1 MYGAGVG
8 SDGLYTAADLPDAIT
23 LLGVGS
29 LTKSGTAYGDT
40 TNGVILESGVWA
52 RYLSG
57 VRATKACLID
67 GNGNF
72 TPGDDTVE
80 DQFAS
85 SYSVEMSMFYDYVR
99 GSCVVN
105 RTSLETWEG
114 IAYGVGQGSWP
125 PDEFAF
131 EGASVDLKVKLTI
144 LCISN
149 IWFIWT
155 LQYEPIAFYCENLN
169 PEAGLT
175 CEEAILI
182 SGPGPF
188 LNAVHFKFSENYGQE
203 GQFQSS
209 PNQGDGFYALDKYY
223 DNGIYAGLPLF
234 GSKVS

>member
-1 MYGAGVG
+1 MYPAQALA
-8 SDGLYTAADLPDAIT
+8 DGLYPAGDLPDAIT

-29 LTKSGTAYGDT
+29 LAKSGTAYGNT

-52 RYLSG
+52 RYLSE
-57 VRATKACLID
+57 VRATKPCLI
-67 GNGNF
+67 NNL
-72 TPGDDTVE
+72 TPGDDSVE

-85 SYSVEMSMFYDYVR
+85 SYSVEMSMFNDYVR

-105 RTSLETWEG
+105 KTSLGRWEG

-125 PDEFAF
+125 NDLAF
-131 EGASVDLKVKLTI
+131 DGASVDLSVKLTI
-144 LCISN
+144 CGSY
-149 IWFIWT
+149 IWT
-155 LQYEPIAFYCENLN
+155 LEYEPIAFYCENLN
-169 PEAGLT
+169 PEFGLT
-175 CEEAILI
+175 CEEAIGN

-209 PNQGDGFYALDKYY
+209 PNQGNGFYALDQPY
-223 DNGIYAGLPLF
+223 DYGIFDGLPLF